1 MTRVP
6 DAIPARAPPAARGLP
21 SEPGNW
27 GVGTLLHAPHRLAF
41 FLGVT
46 LLAISSTWWLVV
58 QWGRQA
64 WGPAVPLAM
73 SPTVAHAA
81 VMSLGFFP
89 LFFAG
94 FLFTAGPKWL
104 GVAAPDARRLLWP
117 LGLQSTGWVLWL
129 AGAAWLEWLAWV
141 GMLLASMGLI
151 AMYVRFGLLVRASPA
166 ADRLHA
172 QVAVV
177 GGFVGVCALVAAQAA
192 LWHGQTDLALLAI
205 RSGLW
210 GCVVVTY
217 LVVAHRMLSFVTA
230 SALPTIAPW
239 RPQWVLWFLL
249 GIAAL
254 EALAT
259 WAPLLL
265 APAAWPDARA
275 PRAWMLALGLA
286 ELAAGSV
293 VLWLA
298 LTWGLMQSLKVRLL
312 AMLHVGF
319 TWFGVALLL
328 SGASQLLG
336 LRQGV
341 PLLGLGA
348 LHALTMGFLGSV
360 LLAMVTRVSSGH
372 SGRALVAD
380 NLVWAAFG
388 TLQLAT
394 LLRIA
399 SALEHSTGW
408 LTLAAAATWLAV
420 MLIWGGRLARWYG
433 QPRVDGQPG

>member
-1 MTRVP
+1 MLMR
-6 DAIPARAPPAARGLP
+6 
-21 SEPGNW
+21 
-27 GVGTLLHAPHRLAF
+27 APHRLAF
-41 FLGVT
+41 FLGVV
-46 LLAISSTWWLVV
+46 LLGASSTWWLWV
-58 QWGRQA
+58 QWGRQP
-64 WGPAVPLAM
+64 WGSAVPWAM
-73 SPTVAHAA
+73 SPTVVHAA

-104 GVAAPDARRLLWP
+104 GVAAPDTRRLLWP
-117 LGLQSTGWVLWL
+117 LGLQCTGWALWL
-129 AGAAWLEWLAWV
+129 AGAAWLEWLAWA
-141 GMLLASMGLI
+141 GMLMASLGLI
-151 AMYVRFGLLVRASPA
+151 AMYVRFALLVRASPA
-166 ADRLHA
+166 TDRLHA
-172 QVAVV
+172 QIASAA
-177 GGFVGVCALVAAQAA
+177 GGVGVFALVGTQAA
-192 LWHGQTDLALLAI
+192 LWLGQTDVALLTI
-205 RSGLW
+205 RTGLW

-217 LVVAHRMLSFVTA
+217 LVVAHRMLPFFTA
-230 SALPTIAPW
+230 SALPAISPW
-239 RPQWVLWFLL
+239 RPKWVLWFLL
-249 GIAAL
+249 GIAGM

-265 APAAWPDARA
+265 APGAWQGART

-372 SGRALVAD
+372 SGRPLVAD

-394 LLRIA
+394 FLRIA
-399 SALEHSTGW
+399 SALEHATGW

-420 MLIWGGRLARWYG
+420 MLVWGGRLAHWYG